1 MIQNNEM
8 KIEKIQTEESPVV
21 LVRAS
26 IIIETKA
33 EDLFTIIHDLK
44 WRT

>member
-1 MIQNNEM
+1 M

-26 IIIETKA
+26 IVLETVAK
-33 EDLFTIIHDLK
+33 DLFEIIHNLK